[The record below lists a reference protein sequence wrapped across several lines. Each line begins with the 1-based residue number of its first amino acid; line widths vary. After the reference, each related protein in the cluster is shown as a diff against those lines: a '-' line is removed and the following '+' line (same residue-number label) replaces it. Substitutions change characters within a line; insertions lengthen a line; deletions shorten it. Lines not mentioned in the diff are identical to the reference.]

1 MTYLA
6 LATDYDGTLATD
18 GQVDDRTLAALQ
30 QWRDSGRK
38 LILITGRQLD
48 DLLKIAT
55 FLDLFDWVVAEN
67 GAMLYQPANKFEKPL
82 AERPSAEFIQQL
94 SDRIHKATQAKNQ
107 QSSKEFAHIQSDY
120 PIVGVGRIIVA
131 TWEPYSVE
139 ALALIQEMQL
149 DLQVILNKGAV
160 MILPNGIDKE
170 AGLIAAANELGI
182 SLNAIVGVGDAENDL
197 AFLNICGYSVAVA
210 NALPAVK
217 DRVDLVTTNS
227 RGAGVTELIE
237 WGLGTGDWG
246 LGRF

>member
-1 MTYLA
+1 MNYLA

-18 GQVDDRTLAALQ
+18 GKVDDRTLAALQ

-48 DLLKIAT
+48 DLLNIAT

-67 GAMLYQPANKFEKPL
+67 GAMLYQPISKIEKPL
-82 AERPSAEFIQQL
+82 GEPPSAEFIQQL
-94 SDRIHKATQAKNQ
+94 NDRIQKATQAKNQ
-107 QSSKEFAHIQSDY
+107 QNSQEFAQIKSDY
-120 PIVGVGRIIVA
+120 PVVGVGKIIVA

-139 ALALIQEMQL
+139 ALALIQEMNL

-160 MILPNGIDKE
+160 MILPKGIDKE
-170 AGLIAAANELGI
+170 TGLIAAANELGI
-182 SLNAIVGVGDAENDL
+182 SLDAIVGVGDAENDL
-197 AFLNICGYSVAVA
+197 AFLSICGYSVAVA

-217 DRVDLVTTNS
+217 DRVDLITKNS

-237 WGLGTGDWG
+237 WGLGTGD
-246 LGRF
+246 

>member
-18 GQVDDRTLAALQ
+18 GQVNDRTLAALQ

-55 FLDLFDWVVAEN
+55 CLEFFDWVVAEN
-67 GAMLYQPANKFEKPL
+67 GAILYQPASKFEKPL
-82 AERPSAEFIQQL
+82 AEPPSPEFIQQL
-94 SDRIHKATQAKNQ
+94 NDRIHKASQAKNRSTSQ
-107 QSSKEFAHIQSDY
+107 EFAHIQSDY

-139 ALALIQEMQL
+139 ALALIKEMNL
-149 DLQVILNKGAV
+149 DLEVILNKGAV
-160 MILPNGIDKE
+160 MILPKGIDKE
-170 AGLIAAANELGI
+170 AGLIAAANDLGV
-182 SLNAIVGVGDAENDL
+182 SLDAIVGVGDAENDL
-197 AFLNICGYSVAVA
+197 VFLSVCGYSVAVA
-210 NALPAVK
+210 NALPSVK

-227 RGAGVTELIE
+227 RGAGVTELI
-237 WGLGTGDWG
+237 DSIINSD
-246 LGRF
+246 